1 MANPNSWQHSN
12 YAVYG
17 ITVLFFAL
25 SLWGITRHELW
36 LDEAHHYLLARDSS
50 SLSNLFTNT
59 RYEGHPIGWNLILY
73 WITRVSINPIWM
85 QVFHISIMTLTVG
98 IFLKKAPFSWIFKLL
113 FIFGYFMFYEYNILS
128 RNYNLGILFV
138 FLACSLYH
146 QRTVKFIGI
155 AILLGLASNSHA
167 IFLILAG
174 TLMAMITLE
183 RLATKELRISKS
195 TWIGIIIFG
204 ILALVSLLQILPP
217 TDNSFF
223 DQGEH
228 ISFLEKIP
236 KSISPFFKGIFIMP
250 DITIHSFWN
259 SHILVNYS
267 KPIAGIIAIGSLS
280 IPYFLFYKNRSL
292 VIYMYVGIILTGL
305 FFYITLLNAARYYG
319 ILYLFLITALWMETS
334 VTSKNDI
341 HAFAKSSLGDSR
353 TKRERSGK
361 AKKIVFP
368 LSENITKKIRPLLI
382 YSILGLHFIAGMYAF
397 TMDISRPFTTAKQT
411 AQYLKENK
419 LQDKIVAT
427 KACNGTALSAYIG
440 KQVFF
445 TKTESFESYC
455 TFNRPSLLF
464 KQGTDVTIASI
475 KQLLKTNEESIIFIT
490 HEPFFDDTQ
499 NKTWLVDNDAIRIT
513 SLVQFEGSI
522 INKGNHYVYE
532 ISTN

>member
-1 MANPNSWQHSN
+1 MEKPSSWQHSN

-50 SLSNLFTNT
+50 SLLNLFTNT
-59 RYEGHPIGWNLILY
+59 RYEGHPIAWNLLLY
-73 WITRVSINPIWM
+73 GITRISTNPIWM

-98 IFLKKAPFSWIFKLL
+98 IFLKKAPFSWTFKLL

-138 FLACSLYH
+138 FLACSIYH
-146 QRTVKFIGI
+146 QRAVKFIGI
-155 AILLGLASNSHA
+155 AILLGLACNSHA

-183 RLATKELRISKS
+183 RLTTKELRISKS
-195 TWIGIIIFG
+195 TWIGILVFG
-204 ILALVSLLQILPP
+204 VLALISILQILPP
-217 TDNSFF
+217 TDTSFF
-223 DQGEH
+223 DRGGDV
-228 ISFLEKIP
+228 SFLEKIP

-250 DITIHSFWN
+250 DVTIHSFWN

-267 KPIAGIIAIGSLS
+267 KPIAGIVAIGSLAV
-280 IPYFLFYKNRSL
+280 PYLLFYKNRNL
-292 VIYMYVGIILTGL
+292 VIYMYVGIFVTGL

-319 ILYLFLITALWMETS
+319 ILYLFLITALWVEKS
-334 VTSKNDI
+334 
-341 HAFAKSSLGDSR
+341 AFANLPRRQAG
-353 TKRERSGK
+353 
-361 AKKIVFP
+361 AKKIVAI
-368 LSENITKKIRPLLI
+368 LSENTLERIRPVLI

-397 TMDISRPFTTAKQT
+397 TMDISKPFTTAKQT
-411 AQYLKENK
+411 AQYLKESN
-419 LQDKIVAT
+419 LQDKIIAT
-427 KACNGTALSAYIG
+427 KACNGTALSAYTG
-440 KQVFF
+440 KSAYF

-455 TFNRPSLLF
+455 TFNRPSLQF
-464 KQGTDVTIASI
+464 KQGTDATIASI
-475 KQLLKTNEESIIFIT
+475 KQLLKRNKESIIFIT
-490 HEPFFDDTQ
+490 HEPFFDATQ
-499 NKTWLVDNDAIRIT
+499 NKVWIVDNEAIRIE
-513 SLVQFEGSI
+513 SLTQFKGSI

>member
-1 MANPNSWQHSN
+1 MTNPSSWQHSN

-50 SLSNLFTNT
+50 SLLDLFTNT

-73 WITRVSINPIWM
+73 WITRISTNPIWM

-98 IFLKKAPFSWIFKLL
+98 IFLKKAPFSWTFKLL

-146 QRTVKFIGI
+146 QRAVKFIGI
-155 AILLGLASNSHA
+155 SILLGIACNSHA

-183 RLATKELRISKS
+183 RLTTKELRVSKS
-195 TWIGIIIFG
+195 TWVGILIFG
-204 ILALVSLLQILPP
+204 VLALISILQVIPP
-217 TDNSFF
+217 TDTSFF
-223 DQGEH
+223 NQGER

-250 DITIHSFWN
+250 DVTINSFWN

-267 KPIAGIIAIGSLS
+267 KPIAGIAAIGSLAV
-280 IPYFLFYKNRSL
+280 PYLLFYKNRNL
-292 VIYMYVGIILTGL
+292 VIYMYVGIIVTGL

-319 ILYLFLITALWMETS
+319 ILYLFLITALWID
-334 VTSKNDI
+334 NY
-341 HAFAKSSLGDSR
+341 AFSSAEVY
-353 TKRERSGK
+353 TERSRSTK
-361 AKKIVFP
+361 AKKILFL
-368 LSENITKKIRPLLI
+368 LSENTLEKIRPVLI
-382 YSILGLHFIAGMYAF
+382 YSILGVHFIAGVYAF
-397 TMDISRPFTTAKQT
+397 TMDLSRPFTTAKQT
-411 AQYLKENK
+411 AQYLKENN
-419 LQDKIVAT
+419 LQDKIIAT
-427 KACNGTALSAYIG
+427 KACNGTALSAYTG

-455 TFNRPSLLF
+455 TFNRPSLQF
-464 KQGTDVTIASI
+464 KQGTVATITSI
-475 KQLLKTNEESIIFIT
+475 KQLLKTSKESIIFIT
-490 HEPFFDDTQ
+490 HEPFFDATQ
-499 NKTWLVDNDAIRIT
+499 NKEWILYNEEIRIT
-513 SLVQFEGSI
+513 SLTQFEGSI
-522 INKGNHYVYE
+522 INKGNHYIYE
-532 ISTN
+532 ISTY